1 MSISSYSK
9 NVERKVAGPRLPVC
23 FPASLEQVSPKHS
36 YRPSVYI
43 NYRDFTEYLD
53 SLTIKELSTKKV
65 LEESEDMVE
74 YLLKP
79 LGGMALSDIAM
90 KTITTEIGL
99 KRAMTQYSD
108 DHRIVVDV
116 KYGSSANRSVHSVG
130 VVSLDADNL
139 FLVST
144 HIPANIRG
152 IISVS
157 KLATRL
163 AQTEDNRVL
172 NHPFATANFLAIP
185 HD

>member
-1 MSISSYSK
+1 MSIKSYKK
-9 NVERKVAGPRLPVC
+9 NVEKRVAGPRLPVC
-23 FPASLEQVSPKHS
+23 FPASLEQISPKHG
-36 YRPSVYI
+36 YRPSIYK

-53 SLTIKELSTKKV
+53 SLSFEQLNSRKV
-65 LEESEDMVE
+65 LEESEDMAE
-74 YLLKP
+74 YLLRP
-79 LGGMALSDIAM
+79 LGGMALSDIVM
-90 KTITTEIGL
+90 KTIRTEIGL
-99 KRAMTQYSD
+99 KRAMSQYSAD
-108 DHRIVVDV
+108 NRIVVDV
-116 KYGSSANRSVHSVG
+116 KYGNNSRRNVHTVG

-185 HD
+185 ND